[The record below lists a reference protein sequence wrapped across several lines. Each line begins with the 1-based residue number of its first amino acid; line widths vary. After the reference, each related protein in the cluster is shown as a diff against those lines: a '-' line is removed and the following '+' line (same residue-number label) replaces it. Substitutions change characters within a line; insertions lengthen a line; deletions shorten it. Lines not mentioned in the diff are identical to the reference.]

1 MVRYT
6 PKGAI
11 DRVVYVPAK
20 NPSCVALGG
29 TMLDQLYITTARLD
43 ISADELEELPES
55 GGIYRWL
62 APVNGLPECRVRHL

>member
-1 MVRYT
+1 
-6 PKGAI
+6 
-11 DRVVYVPAK
+11 
-20 NPSCVALGG
+20 
-29 TMLDQLYITTARLD
+29 MLDQLYITTARLD